1 MFQPAER
8 SRYRA
13 EQLCSRR
20 EQWPPFEIFLRVAG
34 SFLQMTCVRPERMP
48 PPTTRA
54 IRPSRFG
61 PPLAARAHCRNFC
74 SGTERPHRVRCF
86 ADRSAATS
94 HPLPTVPTRALWPVG
109 AHTIPDTPRSPLAGC
124 FPLWA
129 LRCGRAVDTPTIS
142 PKKGFRLPLA
152 DDQSTARVPAGFAPA
167 ASRDRSCSAT
177 PDVGSAVS
185 RPGPVMGDG
194 LARYPPV
201 MGPATR
207 LRPRL
212 GTIV

>member
-1 MFQPAER
+1 MLTPGTMASLWDF
-8 SRYRA
+8 
-13 EQLCSRR
+13 LTVG
-20 EQWPPFEIFLRVAG
+20 WFVPPDDV
-34 SFLQMTCVRPERMP
+34 VRPERVP

-61 PPLAARAHCRNFC
+61 PPLLAAMVIGRNLC
-74 SGTERPHRVRCF
+74 SGHGTTALGSVFCGQVGGYLASLAYR
-86 ADRSAATS
+86 AD
-94 HPLPTVPTRALWPVG
+94 PRALPVS
-109 AHTIPDTPRSPLAGC
+109 AHAIPDTPRSPRGV
-124 FPLWA
+124 FPVVA

-142 PKKGFRLPLA
+142 PKRGFRLPLA

-167 ASRDRSCSAT
+167 ASRDRSRSAT

-207 LRPRL
+207 LRP
-212 GTIV
+212 